1 MTNQAL
7 WFWQDTVSTPGSQFD
22 IHVASLTSLG
32 RILAMFAHGELSVQ
46 SGNVTPPF
54 VTASDLLWGVQW
66 VPSGNSPQ
74 DILTSAPGDQWFW
87 RHMVAHNN
95 DARQGFD
102 TPSTTATTQVS
113 HTLKER
119 YQGQGNRPGGT
130 VDIYVSFRS
139 VFNITVSP
147 FFTSGSLEGYW
158 D

>member
-1 MTNQAL
+1 MTSHAL
-7 WFWQDTVSTPGSQFD
+7 WFWQDTVATPGTQFD
-22 IHVASLTSLG
+22 IHIGSLTPSG
-32 RILAMFAHGELSVQ
+32 PIIAIESYGELSVQ

-54 VTASDLLWGVQW
+54 VTASDLIWGIQW
-66 VPSGNSPQ
+66 VPSGNTPL
-74 DILTSAPGDQWFW
+74 DILTSAPTDQWFW

-119 YQGQGNRPGGT
+119 YRGQGNRPGGAID
-130 VDIYVSFRS
+130 VYVSFRS

-147 FFTSGSLEGYW
+147 FFTSGSADGIW
-158 D
+158 Q